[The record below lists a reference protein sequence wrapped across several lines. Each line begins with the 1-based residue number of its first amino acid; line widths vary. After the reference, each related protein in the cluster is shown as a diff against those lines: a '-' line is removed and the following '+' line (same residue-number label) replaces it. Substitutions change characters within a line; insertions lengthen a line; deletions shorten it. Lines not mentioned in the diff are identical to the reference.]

1 MKPAAFSFHRATSVD
16 DALALLVQHSGAKV
30 LAGGQSL
37 IPAMN
42 FRLAQPPALV
52 DLNGVRDLS
61 GIVSS
66 RGSEAPEG
74 SAIADSS
81 LTLGMTESLRIGAMT
96 RHVTVERSELVRR
109 HAPLLAETMPH
120 VAHPQIRSRGTFGG
134 SLAHADPS
142 AELPAVML
150 ALGARFELR
159 RRGGQ
164 RWVDATD
171 FFTGLFV
178 TALEHGELLTAVE
191 IPARA
196 PRSGHSF
203 MEVARR
209 HGDYALVGAATELS
223 LDDAG
228 KVRAV
233 RVGLLSVADRP
244 VLARAADALVGQR
257 PSEEAIRAVAEAV
270 REEFDPPADIHA
282 DGRYRRQLAAV
293 LTQRTLVLAAARA
306 ARRVAQSP

>member
-1 MKPAAFSFHRATSVD
+1 VKPAAFAFHRATSVD
-16 DALALLVQHSGAKV
+16 EALTLLAANPGAKP

-52 DLNGVRDLS
+52 DLNGVTEMV
-61 GIVSS
+61 GITSF
-66 RGSEAPEG
+66 RGSEATEE
-74 SAIADSS
+74 SVRADSS
-81 LTLGMTESLRIGAMT
+81 HALGMTGAIRIGAMT
-96 RHVTVERSELVRR
+96 RHVAVERSDAVRR
-109 HAPLLAETMPH
+109 LAPLLAESMPH

-159 RRGGQ
+159 RRGSQ
-164 RWVDATD
+164 RWVDAAE

-191 IPARA
+191 IPVRA
-196 PRSGHSF
+196 PRSGHAF

-209 HGDYALVGAATELS
+209 HGDYALVGAATELA
-223 LDDAG
+223 LDESG
-228 KVRAV
+228 TVRSV

-244 VLARAADALVGQR
+244 VLARATEALVGQQ
-257 PSEEAIRAVAEAV
+257 PTDEAIRAVGEAV
-270 REEFDPPADIHA
+270 RAEFDPPSDIHA

-293 LTQRTLVLAAARA
+293 LTQRTLALAVRRAREA
-306 ARRVAQSP
+306 SR